1 MAELSN
7 RAKSYKDKNQIK
19 PNKMFSQYYIKPPA
33 TRYLLYSPPLNVRSA
48 ATNIHSAAANEH
60 SAETD
65 IEDRLIHQGIIHQGI
80 IHSTLSK
87 VKVKIKVEPPG
98 IPL

>member
-1 MAELSN
+1 LAELSN
-7 RAKSYKDKNQIK
+7 RAKSYKDKSQIK
-19 PNKMFSQYYIKPPA
+19 PNKKFSQYYIKPPA

-65 IEDRLIHQGIIHQGI
+65 IEDRLIHQGIIH
-80 IHSTLSK
+80 STLSK

>member
-1 MAELSN
+1 MHHTINPLAELSN

-19 PNKMFSQYYIKPPA
+19 PNKMFSQYYLKPPA

-48 ATNIHSAAANEH
+48 AANK
-60 SAETD
+60 
-65 IEDRLIHQGIIHQGI
+65 EDRLIHQGIIHQGI

-87 VKVKIKVEPPG
+87 VKVNIKVEPPG